1 MTIYE
6 RKKKYYELFYKIIL
20 INNMGKKIK
29 ELKKKMINKW
39 GYNKK
44 NNINGLLKL

>member
-1 MTIYE
+1 MNFVWKKMTIYE

-29 ELKKKMINKW
+29 ELKKKMINK
-39 GYNKK
+39 
-44 NNINGLLKL
+44 